1 LNYIPCKYLRK
12 ITNKGSHKMKKNKS
26 NFRGSNIA
34 HTYSIVARDP
44 KTGEMG
50 VGVQSHYFSVGSI
63 VSWGE
68 SGVGVVATQSLV
80 NASFGLRGIEL
91 LKLGKSPKEALDF
104 LISEDEGRDVRQVAI
119 LDAQGRV
126 AAYTG
131 SKCIIHAGHIEGKNF
146 SVQANMMLTN
156 KVWSVMAKSFESNV
170 NLPLAERIVKTME
183 AAETVGGDIRGKQ
196 SAAILIVDGKEAK
209 NKWEDKIIDLRVED
223 HEQPLKE
230 LSRLLKLHRAYK
242 HMDKGD
248 LAIEHDDMEKALKEY
263 DSALNMFPENLEMKF
278 WTAISLANNQKLKE
292 ASELFKPIFTIDN
305 NWRLLTKR
313 LPESGLLNLT
323 KKELEDILSL

>member
-1 LNYIPCKYLRK
+1 LNYIPSKYLRK
-12 ITNKGSHKMKKNKS
+12 ITNRGSQKMKKSKP

-80 NASFGLRGIEL
+80 NASFGLRGLEL
-91 LKLGKSPKEALDF
+91 LKQGRSPKEVLNS

-126 AAYTG
+126 AAHTG
-131 SKCIIHAGHIEGKNF
+131 SKCIIHAGHIEGDNF

-156 KVWSVMAKSFESNV
+156 KVWSTMAKSFESNV
-170 NLPLAERIVKTME
+170 NLPLAERIIKTME

-196 SAAILIVDGKEAK
+196 SAAILIVGGKVAK

-223 HEQPLKE
+223 NEQPVKE

-248 LAIEHDDMEKALKEY
+248 LAIEHNDMENALKEY
-263 DSALNMFPENLEMKF
+263 DSALKLFPENLEMKF

-292 ASELFKPIFTIDN
+292 ASELFKTIFKKDN
-305 NWRLLTKR
+305 NWRLLTER

-323 KKELEDILSL
+323 KKELVDILSL

>member
-1 LNYIPCKYLRK
+1 
-12 ITNKGSHKMKKNKS
+12 MKKNKS
-26 NFRGSNIA
+26 NFRGRNIA

-80 NASFGLRGIEL
+80 NASFGLRGLEL
-91 LKLGKSPKEALDF
+91 LKQGKTPKEALDF

-126 AAYTG
+126 AAHTG
-131 SKCIIHAGHIEGKNF
+131 SKCIIHAGHIEGDNF
-146 SVQANMMLTN
+146 SVQANMMLTD
-156 KVWSVMAKSFESNV
+156 KVWSAMAKGFESNN
-170 NLPLAERIVKTME
+170 NLPLAERIIKTME

-196 SAAILIVDGKEAK
+196 SAAILMVGGKEAK

-223 HEQPLKE
+223 HEEPVKE
-230 LSRLLKLHRAYK
+230 LERLLKLYRAYK

-248 LAIEHDDMEKALKEY
+248 LAMEHDDMETALNEY
-263 DSALNMFPENLEMKF
+263 DSALNMFPNNLEMKF
-278 WTAISLANNQKLKE
+278 WTAVTLCNNQKIKE
-292 ASELFKPIFTIDN
+292 ASKIFKKVFNIDN
-305 NWRLLTKR
+305 NWRLLAER
-313 LPESGLLNLT
+313 LPESDLLTVSKDDL
-323 KKELEDILSL
+323 KKILSL

>member
-1 LNYIPCKYLRK
+1 
-12 ITNKGSHKMKKNKS
+12 MKKNKS
-26 NFRGSNIA
+26 NFRRSDIA

-80 NASFGLRGIEL
+80 NASFGLHGLEL
-91 LKLGKSPKEALDF
+91 LKQGKSPKEALDF

-126 AAYTG
+126 AAHTG
-131 SKCIIHAGHIEGKNF
+131 SKCIIHAGHIEGENF
-146 SVQANMMLTN
+146 SVQANMMLTD
-156 KVWSVMAKSFESNV
+156 KVWSAMAKSFKSSV

-196 SAAILIVDGKEAK
+196 SAAILIVGSKEVK

-223 HEQPLKE
+223 NEQPVKE

-248 LAIEHDDMEKALKEY
+248 LAIEQNEMEKALKEY
-263 DSALNMFPENLEMKF
+263 DSALNLFPENLEMKF
-278 WTAISLANNQKLKE
+278 WTAVSLANNQKLKE
-292 ASELFKPIFTIDN
+292 ASELFKAIFKKDN
-305 NWRLLTKR
+305 NWRLLTER
-313 LPESGLLNLT
+313 LPKSGLLNLT

>member
-1 LNYIPCKYLRK
+1 LNCIPRKYVRK
-12 ITNKGSHKMKKNKS
+12 ITSKGYQKMKKNKI
-26 NFRGSNIA
+26 NFRGRNLA
-34 HTYSIVARDP
+34 HTYSIVARDT

-80 NASFGLRGIEL
+80 NASFGLRGLEL
-91 LKLGKSPKEALDF
+91 LKQGKSPEEALNF

-126 AAYTG
+126 ATHTG
-131 SKCIIHAGHIEGKNF
+131 TKCIIHAGHITGDNF

-156 KVWSVMAKSFESNV
+156 KVWSAMAKNFEMNT
-170 NLPLAERIVKTME
+170 NLPLAERIIKAME

-196 SAAILIVDGKEAK
+196 SAAILLVGGKEVK

-223 HEQPLKE
+223 HEEPVRE
-230 LSRLLKLHRAYK
+230 LERLLKLYRAYK

-248 LAIEHDDMEKALKEY
+248 LAMEHHNMKAALKEY
-263 DSALNMFPENLEMKF
+263 DSALNITPNNLEMKF
-278 WTAISLANNQKLKE
+278 WTAVTLANNQKIKE
-292 ASELFKPIFTIDN
+292 ASKFFKKVFDKDN
-305 NWRLLTKR
+305 NWRLLAER
-313 LPESGLLNLT
+313 LPESDLLTVSKDDL
-323 KKELEDILSL
+323 KKILSL

>member
-1 LNYIPCKYLRK
+1 
-12 ITNKGSHKMKKNKS
+12 MKKNKIS
-26 NFRGSNIA
+26 NKNELFS
-34 HTYSIVARDP
+34 HTYSIVARDS
-44 KTGEMG
+44 KTGQMG
-50 VGVQSHYFSVGSI
+50 VGVQSHYFSVGGV

-68 SGVGVVATQSLV
+68 SGIGVIATQSLV
-80 NASFGLRGIEL
+80 NVSFGLRGLEL
-91 LKLGKSPKEALDF
+91 LKQGKSPQVALDT
-104 LISEDEGRDVRQVAI
+104 LLSDDDGRDVRQVAI
-119 LDAQGRV
+119 LDTQGRV
-126 AAYTG
+126 AAHTG
-131 SKCIIHAGHIEGKNF
+131 SKCIIHAGHIEGDNF
-146 SVQANMMLTN
+146 SVQANMMLTD
-156 KVWSVMAKSFESNV
+156 KVWSTMAKSFESNG

-196 SAAILIVDGKEAK
+196 SAAILIVGGKVAK

-223 HEQPLKE
+223 HEQPVKE

-248 LAIEHDDMEKALKEY
+248 LAIEHNDMENALKEY
-263 DSALNMFPENLEMKF
+263 DSALNLFPENLEMKF

-292 ASELFKPIFTIDN
+292 ASELFKTIFKKDN
-305 NWRLLTKR
+305 NWRLLTER

>member
-1 LNYIPCKYLRK
+1 
-12 ITNKGSHKMKKNKS
+12 MKKNKS
-26 NFRGSNIA
+26 NFRGRNIA

-80 NASFGLRGIEL
+80 NASFGLRGLEL
-91 LKLGKSPKEALDF
+91 LKQGKMPKEALDF

-131 SKCIIHAGHIEGKNF
+131 SKCIIHAGHIEGDNF
-146 SVQANMMLTN
+146 SVQANMMLTD
-156 KVWSVMAKSFESNV
+156 KVWSAMAKSFELNS
-170 NLPLAERIVKTME
+170 NLPLAERIIKTME

-196 SAAILIVDGKEAK
+196 SAAILMVGGKEAK

-223 HEQPLKE
+223 HEEPVKE
-230 LSRLLKLHRAYK
+230 LERLLKLYRAYK

-248 LAIEHDDMEKALKEY
+248 LAMEHDDMETALNEY
-263 DSALNMFPENLEMKF
+263 DSALNMFPNNLEMKF
-278 WTAISLANNQKLKE
+278 WTAVTLCNNQKIKE
-292 ASELFKPIFTIDN
+292 ASKIFKKVFNIDN
-305 NWRLLTKR
+305 NWRLLAER
-313 LPESGLLNLT
+313 LPESDLLTVSKDDL
-323 KKELEDILSL
+323 KKILSL

>member
-1 LNYIPCKYLRK
+1 
-12 ITNKGSHKMKKNKS
+12 MKKNKS
-26 NFRGSNIA
+26 NFRGRNIA

-80 NASFGLRGIEL
+80 NASFGLRGLEL
-91 LKLGKSPKEALDF
+91 LKQGKTPKEALDF

-126 AAYTG
+126 AAHTG
-131 SKCIIHAGHIEGKNF
+131 SKCIIHAGHIEGDNF
-146 SVQANMMLTN
+146 SVQANMMLTD
-156 KVWSVMAKSFESNV
+156 KVWSAMAKGFESNN
-170 NLPLAERIVKTME
+170 NLPLAERIIKTME

-196 SAAILIVDGKEAK
+196 SAAILMVGGKEAK

-223 HEQPLKE
+223 HEEPVKE
-230 LSRLLKLHRAYK
+230 LERLLKLYRAYK

-248 LAIEHDDMEKALKEY
+248 LAMEHDDMETALNEY
-263 DSALNMFPENLEMKF
+263 DSALNMFPNNLEMKF
-278 WTAISLANNQKLKE
+278 WAAVTLANNQKIKE
-292 ASELFKPIFTIDN
+292 ASKIFKNIFKKDN
-305 NWRLLTKR
+305 NWRLLAER
-313 LPESGLLNLT
+313 LPESDLLTVSKDDL
-323 KKELEDILSL
+323 KKILSL

>member
-1 LNYIPCKYLRK
+1 LNCIPRKHVRK
-12 ITNKGSHKMKKNKS
+12 ITSKGYKKMKKNKI
-26 NFRGSNIA
+26 NFRGRNLA
-34 HTYSIVARDP
+34 HTYSIVARDT

-80 NASFGLRGIEL
+80 NASFGLRGLEL
-91 LKLGKSPKEALDF
+91 LKEGKSPEEALNL

-126 AAYTG
+126 ATHTG
-131 SKCIIHAGHIEGKNF
+131 TKCIIHAGHITGDNF

-156 KVWSVMAKSFESNV
+156 KVWSTMAKSFEMNT
-170 NLPLAERIVKTME
+170 NLPLAERIIKAME

-196 SAAILIVDGKEAK
+196 SAAILLVGGKEAK

-223 HEQPLKE
+223 HEEPVRE
-230 LSRLLKLHRAYK
+230 LERLLKRYRAYK

-248 LAIEHDDMEKALKEY
+248 LAMEHHDMKAALKEY
-263 DSALNMFPENLEMKF
+263 DSALNIIPNNLEMKF
-278 WTAISLANNQKLKE
+278 WTAVTLANNQKIKE
-292 ASELFKPIFTIDN
+292 ALKFFKKVFDKDN
-305 NWRLLTKR
+305 NWRLLAER
-313 LPESGLLNLT
+313 LPESDLLTVSKDDL
-323 KKELEDILSL
+323 KKILSL

>member
-1 LNYIPCKYLRK
+1 
-12 ITNKGSHKMKKNKS
+12 MKKNKIS
-26 NFRGSNIA
+26 NKNELFS
-34 HTYSIVARDP
+34 HTYSIVARDS
-44 KTGEMG
+44 KTGQMG
-50 VGVQSHYFSVGSI
+50 VGVQSHYFSVGGV

-80 NASFGLRGIEL
+80 NVSFGLRGLEL
-91 LKLGKSPKEALDF
+91 LKQGKLPKEVLNILLSD
-104 LISEDEGRDVRQVAI
+104 DDGRDVRQVAV

-126 AAYTG
+126 AAHTG
-131 SKCIIHAGHIEGKNF
+131 SKCIKHAGHIEGNNF
-146 SVQANMMLTN
+146 SVQANMMLTD
-156 KVWSVMAKSFESNV
+156 KVWSTMAKSFKSNV

-183 AAETVGGDIRGKQ
+183 AAESVGGDIRGKQ
-196 SAAILIVDGKEAK
+196 SAAILIVGGKEAK

-223 HEQPLKE
+223 NEQPVKE
-230 LSRLLKLHRAYK
+230 LLRLLKLHRAYK

-248 LAIEHDDMEKALKEY
+248 LAIEHNDMENALKEY
-263 DSALNMFPENLEMKF
+263 DSALNLFPENLEMKF

-292 ASELFKPIFTIDN
+292 ASVLFKTIFKKDN
-305 NWRLLTKR
+305 NWRLLTER

>member
-1 LNYIPCKYLRK
+1 
-12 ITNKGSHKMKKNKS
+12 MKKNKT
-26 NFRGSNIA
+26 NFRGNHIA

-68 SGVGVVATQSLV
+68 SGVGVVVTQSLV
-80 NASFGLRGIEL
+80 NASFGLRGLEL
-91 LKLGKSPKEALDF
+91 LKQGKSPKEALDL

-126 AAYTG
+126 AAHTG
-131 SKCIIHAGHIEGKNF
+131 SKCIIHAGHIAGDNF
-146 SVQANMMLTN
+146 SVQANMMLTD
-156 KVWSVMAKSFESNV
+156 KVWSTMAKSFESNV

-196 SAAILIVDGKEAK
+196 SAAILIVGGKEAK

-223 HEQPLKE
+223 NEQPVKE

-242 HMDKGD
+242 YMDKGD
-248 LAIEHDDMEKALKEY
+248 LAIEHNDMENALKEY
-263 DSALNMFPENLEMKF
+263 DSALNLFPENLEMKF
-278 WTAISLANNQKLKE
+278 WTAVSLANNQKLKE
-292 ASELFKPIFTIDN
+292 ASELFKTIFTKDN
-305 NWRLLTKR
+305 NWRLLTER